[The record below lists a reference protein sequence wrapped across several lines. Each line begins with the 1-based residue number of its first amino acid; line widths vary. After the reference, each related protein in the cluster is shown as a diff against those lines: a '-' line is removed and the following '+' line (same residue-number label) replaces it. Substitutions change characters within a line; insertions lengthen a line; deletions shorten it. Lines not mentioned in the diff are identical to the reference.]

1 MPCDAKTQM
10 LNAYKAGTVI
20 PSFNIP
26 YLPMMEAVVRAL
38 QETQCFGQ
46 IAVARPDWEKF
57 RAKSL
62 RAVYEQY
69 QEVKDERFTGLHLDH
84 VPVIDEDQ
92 QHVDYLSIIKE
103 AVELG
108 YGSVMVD
115 ASRLSL
121 EGNIA
126 AAKSV
131 VEIAHA
137 RGVAVEAELGAV
149 LGHED
154 GPMPSYEE
162 LFTSGMGF
170 TEPAEAK
177 RYVEESG
184 VDWLSV
190 AVGSVHGALSETKRH
205 EKKVDAR
212 LNIERIQ
219 EIRKMIDRPMVLH
232 GGSGIQKAYLLDA
245 FKNGVAKLNIG
256 TAIRQAYEK
265 GAETSEKQGQEAVYQ
280 TTISLIKDE
289 LEIEGSAKVINP
301 DV

>member
-1 MPCDAKTQM
+1 MLDARTLM

-26 YLPMMEAVVRAL
+26 YLPMMESVVRAL

-57 RAKSL
+57 EAKSI
-62 RAVYEQY
+62 RAVYERY
-69 QEVKDERFTGLHLDH
+69 QELKDERVTGLHLDH

-92 QHVDYLSIIKE
+92 KEVDYLSIITE

-126 AAKSV
+126 ATKKV
-131 VEIAHA
+131 VDIAHA
-137 RGVAVEAELGAV
+137 KGIAVEAELGAV
-149 LGHED
+149 MGHED

-170 TEPAEAK
+170 TDPTEAK
-177 RYVEESG
+177 QFVEESG

-190 AVGSVHGALSETKRH
+190 AVGSVHGALSATKRH

-212 LNIERIQ
+212 LNIERIKV
-219 EIRKMIDRPMVLH
+219 IRNTIDRPLVLH

-245 FKNGVAKLNIG
+245 FKTGVAKLNIG
-256 TAIRQAYEK
+256 TAIRQAYEQGMK
-265 GAETSEKQGQEAVYQ
+265 TSEKQGQDNVYR
-280 TTISLIKDE
+280 TTLDLIRDE
-289 LEIEGSAKVINP
+289 LEIEGSANVINP
-301 DV
+301 E